1 MTCIPAL
8 LVRWFE
14 LTRSARLRAR
24 EDGTLVVVDMQKFFV
39 KDCMNPNLVVNVL
52 WEVLMALLKGWAIV
66 LLECE
71 PWRNGKTITPVALLS
86 GSGGHAHMRRRSK
99 DSEDGS
105 EEVIDACLNGGF
117 SLTNFRVVGVYSDC
131 CVEQTAVSLVE
142 KLEGAHVHVVKRA
155 CSTNFEEETGWEVFR
170 KRARLKVA

>member
-1 MTCIPAL
+1 MTCIPAQ
-8 LVRWFE
+8 LVRWSE
-14 LTRSARLRAR
+14 RIRSVHKRAQ

-39 KDCMNPNLVVNVL
+39 KDCMNPYLVVNVL
-52 WEVLMALLKGWAIV
+52 WEVLMALLSGWDIV

-71 PWRNGKTITPVALLS
+71 PWRNGKTIMPVALLS

-99 DSEDGS
+99 DGEDGS
-105 EEVIDACLNGGF
+105 AEVIEACLDGGF

-131 CVEQTAVSLVE
+131 CVEQTAVSLAE
-142 KLEGAHVHVVKRA
+142 KLDGAFVRVVKRA
-155 CSTNFEEETGWEVFR
+155 CSTNFEEETGWQVFR